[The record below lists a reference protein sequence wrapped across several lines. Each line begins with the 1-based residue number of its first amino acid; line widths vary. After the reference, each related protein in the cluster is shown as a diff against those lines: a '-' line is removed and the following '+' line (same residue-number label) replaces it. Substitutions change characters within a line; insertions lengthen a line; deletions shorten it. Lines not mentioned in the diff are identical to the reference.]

1 MKFLTK
7 LLGTYIAY
15 SWGNLWGTT
24 KKSQT
29 YHISSLCT
37 KLHAFTFPLTPN
49 IFAFWRNNLLS
60 LWRQTVCVRMI
71 VEDSMPSRFQRANF
85 QSLADS
91 KQRRSYWKDWKNY
104 KIVFS
109 FQTGYMFIKSNHRE
123 VGWKCNKN
131 CNVICFGQQR
141 TVCFS
146 LSCIDRRGSTCHRR
160 YQG

>member
-24 KKSQT
+24 KKVRLTIFRRCVQNCTLSLFPSRQT
-29 YHISSLCT
+29 SSLSGEITYSHYDVKQFACAWLS
-37 KLHAFTFPLTPN
+37 KTPCHLASRGL
-49 IFAFWRNNLLS
+49 IF
-60 LWRQTVCVRMI
+60 
-71 VEDSMPSRFQRANF
+71 RALRTAN
-85 QSLADS
+85 
-91 KQRRSYWKDWKNY
+91 KGGVTGKTGKIT

-109 FQTGYMFIKSNHRE
+109 FKTGYMFIKSNHRE

-160 YQG
+160 Y